1 MDDFFDGL
9 KAIFIILGILSV
21 VFFIT
26 ALIYEIPNRAHE
38 MHVITATGEEI
49 MGEVKIKEWQGQTWI
64 ELEDGTMEQVV
75 KNKIIK

>member
-9 KAIFIILGILSV
+9 KVIFIILGIRSV
-21 VFFIT
+21 LFFIT

-49 MGEVKIKEWQGQTWI
+49 IGEVKIKEWQGQTWI
-64 ELEDGTMEQVV
+64 ELEDGTMAQVV
-75 KNKIIK
+75 KYKIIK

>member
-21 VFFIT
+21 VFFII

-49 MGEVKIKEWQGQTWI
+49 IGEVKIKEWQGQTWI
-64 ELEDGTMEQVV
+64 ELEDGTMGQVV
-75 KNKIIK
+75 KYKIIK

>member
-9 KAIFIILGILSV
+9 KAIFVILGILSV

-38 MHVITATGEEI
+38 MRVITATGEEI
-49 MGEVKIKEWQGQTWI
+49 IGEVKIKEWQGQTWV
-64 ELEDGTMEQVV
+64 ELEDGTMAQVV
-75 KNKIIK
+75 KYKIIK